1 MNILINLKKLIDKK
15 LENQLIS
22 TKITITH
29 NDDSSEYKGI
39 FKNTIIVLNTN
50 IVFVQ
55 NEKYEFII
63 SLAVLGKQIIKE
75 KYSFIY
81 EVDEEYQLLEN
92 KISLKITKDNIDN
105 KIKIINEIGADS
117 FQKYEYRINPLA
129 VIRQEDNDK
138 ITIFLNGNVYILK
151 GALMKAVKAIL
162 QEEEYKE
169 SIIKSNKIEDINLL
183 ISKGCIICYE

>member
-1 MNILINLKKLIDKK
+1 MNILINLKKAINKE

-29 NDDSSEYKGI
+29 NDDFSEYKGI
-39 FKNTIIVLNTN
+39 FKDANIVLNTN
-50 IVFVQ
+50 VDFVQ
-55 NEKYEFII
+55 NEKYELII

-81 EVDEEYQLLEN
+81 KTDKEYQLCED
-92 KISLKITKDNIDN
+92 KISLKITKDNMDN
-105 KIKIINEIGADS
+105 KIKIINEINADN

-129 VIRQEDNDK
+129 VVRQEDNDK
-138 ITIFLNGNVYILK
+138 MTIFLNGNVYILK
-151 GALMKAVKAIL
+151 GSLMNAVKEIL
-162 QEEEYKE
+162 QEKNYKE
-169 SIIKSNKIEDINLL
+169 SVIKSDKIEDIILL